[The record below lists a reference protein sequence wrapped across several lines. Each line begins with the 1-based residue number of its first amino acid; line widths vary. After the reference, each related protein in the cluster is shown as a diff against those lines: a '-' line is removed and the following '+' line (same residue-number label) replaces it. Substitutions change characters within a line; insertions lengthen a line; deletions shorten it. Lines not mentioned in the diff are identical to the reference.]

1 MAEIFSTILIPVP
14 SLWLCSSHAQ
24 CRLLGTQQTAHTPV
38 KHRGRQCGL
47 NKLCVSTPV
56 PSSWRCSPRAGCY
69 LLGARAATQ
78 GQKGCA
84 AGLPRGRPSCVRA
97 CVCVRVCAACKTVCL
112 LPTRLH
118 TEVQQLGTQARGEE
132 GGWMQLYVSCT
143 RREGLQRNCWCSPL
157 KSELTPLGGR
167 GAMACCPSLLRGRPA
182 LLVSVATVASG
193 NCSEPGYPVRA
204 SVLMNPA
211 QPICSVSYSYRLPC
225 YRLQKHP
232 TACP

>member
-1 MAEIFSTILIPVP
+1 V
-14 SLWLCSSHAQ
+14 
-24 CRLLGTQQTAHTPV
+24 
-38 KHRGRQCGL
+38 
-47 NKLCVSTPV
+47 CVCV
-56 PSSWRCSPRAGCY
+56 CVCV
-69 LLGARAATQ
+69 
-78 GQKGCA
+78 CA
-84 AGLPRGRPSCVRA
+84 SVQVCVCVRA